1 MWPGKLFAINNS
13 TSQSAFANKREW
25 EERCA
30 SGNNVLSSQ
39 VENES
44 KK

>member
-1 MWPGKLFAINNS
+1 MWPGKLFAMNNS

-25 EERCA
+25 ERRCA
-30 SGNNVLSSQ
+30 SGSNVLSSQ
-39 VENES
+39 DEKS